1 MFQNFPRIAKNAG
14 FFFSFSFFVEKQAD
28 HIITVTKACQLAS
41 VSNLKFWRELTANM
55 RDEKKQKLSGDT
67 LMQVCSQWNKIYFDF
82 ILALF
87 AAIGSVRVTGVFR
100 ILSNI

>member
-1 MFQNFPRIAKNAG
+1 
-14 FFFSFSFFVEKQAD
+14 
-28 HIITVTKACQLAS
+28 
-41 VSNLKFWRELTANM
+41 M
-55 RDEKKQKLSGDT
+55 RDEKKTKLSGDT